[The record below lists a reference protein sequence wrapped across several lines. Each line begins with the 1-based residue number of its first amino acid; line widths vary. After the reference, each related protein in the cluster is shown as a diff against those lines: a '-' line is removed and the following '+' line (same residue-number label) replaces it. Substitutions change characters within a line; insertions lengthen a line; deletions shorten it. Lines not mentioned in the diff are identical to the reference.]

1 MKQSE
6 KKSFI
11 RLRLLAMLYILIGC
25 MNLCAAQHLTLEQCI
40 DSALANNHLLQSAAI
55 QEQMS
60 TIHQNTARSAV
71 LPSLNGGA
79 THGYNW
85 GQTIDLF
92 TNQFATDRVMYDN
105 FYLSSSVVLFSGL
118 QNYYATKVAALT
130 VRETALQQQITER
143 NVRMDVGA
151 AYFQVLLTQEI
162 VRLLE
167 ATNDHSAALLQEKQQ
182 LYDAQQATAFE
193 VAEVQVEV
201 ARQHTEWQRARN
213 DLSYSQLVLSQL
225 VNLKNDQA
233 FDIDSLVLFHPDSTM
248 DNDVSDLPEVTQLA
262 LTTERQLYL
271 IRSAKGRYY
280 PSLSLNGALGSGYSE
295 NNKTVLVDGTIVPK
309 PFNDQ
314 LRSNF
319 YQSATLTLTIPIFNK
334 NTIRNQIKMR
344 ELEFADL
351 CIRVEQQSN
360 MLRQQ
365 LERIRLDIV
374 NAQAQLEAQES
385 LFQLSQKKYDNQ
397 LLRYEVGEISFTV
410 LSESR
415 NAFIRA
421 QSSFIQARYEL
432 LLKQFILTCY
442 QIE

>member
-6 KKSFI
+6 KTSFI
-11 RLRLLAMLYILIGC
+11 WHRPLTLLYLLIGC
-25 MNLCAAQHLTLEQCI
+25 MSLCSAQNLTLEQCI

-60 TIHQNTARSAV
+60 TIQQNTARSAV

-118 QNYYATKVAALT
+118 QNYYATKVAALS
-130 VRETALQQQITER
+130 VRETALQQQVTER

-151 AYFQVLLTQEI
+151 AYFQVLLTKEI

-167 ATNDHSAALLQEKQQ
+167 ANKNHSTALLQETQQ
-182 LYDAQQATAFE
+182 LYNAQQATAFQ
-193 VAEVQVEV
+193 VAEVEVEV
-201 ARQHTEWQRARN
+201 ARQHTEWQRAKN
-213 DLSYSQLVLSQL
+213 DLNYSQLVLSQL
-225 VNLKNDQA
+225 VNLRSNQA
-233 FDIDSLVLFHPDSTM
+233 FDIDSLILFDSDSTLS
-248 DNDVSDLPEVTQLA
+248 NDVSDLPEVTQLA
-262 LTTERQLYL
+262 LTAERQLYL

-295 NNKTVLVDGTIVPK
+295 NNKTILADGTIVPK

-334 NTIRNQIKMR
+334 NSIRNQVKIR

-351 CIRVEQQSN
+351 CIRAKQQSDI
-360 MLRQQ
+360 LRQQ

-374 NAQAQLEAQES
+374 NAHAQLEAQES
-385 LFQLSQKKYDNQ
+385 LFQLSQKNYDNQ
-397 LLRYEVGEISFTV
+397 LLRYEVGEISFTI

-421 QSSFIQARYEL
+421 HSSFIQARYEL